1 MNRRDTLLALL
12 AVGTAP
18 LASHAQQPIKQA
30 RIAFIGYGTP
40 ETTGYLFQAFKQRL
54 RELGYIDGNNVV
66 FEVRWAMGNAERIPG
81 LTNEIVAL
89 KPAVIFAFS
98 GATARAAQQATTTIP
113 IVIAMISDPVGYG
126 LVKSLAHPG
135 GNITGISSLIGD
147 YSPKLLEL
155 LLAVQPKLSRVAILL
170 GFATGRAQLKNLQ
183 SAAQARGVNV
193 LVIEVRTPAEIEHAF
208 ARMAHERVPAV
219 IALSSP
225 IFTMQRRHIAELA
238 INNRMAS
245 VFPTR
250 AFAEAGGLISYGPDY
265 ADQARSA
272 ATVVDKIL
280 KGAKPSDLP
289 VEQATTLEL
298 VVNLKT
304 ARAIN
309 IPIPKE
315 LLLRADRVIE

>member
-1 MNRRDTLLALL
+1 MNRRDALLALL

-30 RIAFIGYGTP
+30 RIAYVGFGTP
-40 ETTGYLFQAFKQRL
+40 GDLFQAFKQRM

-66 FEVRWAMGNAERIPG
+66 FEERWAMGNAERIPG

-89 KPAVIFAFS
+89 KPAVIVAFT

-113 IVIAMISDPVGYG
+113 IVIATISDPVGYG

-170 GFATGRAQLKNLQ
+170 GFTTGRAQLKNLQ

-193 LVIEVRTPAEIEHAF
+193 LVIEVQTPAEIEHAF

-219 IALSSP
+219 IVLSSP
-225 IFTMQRRHIAELA
+225 IIAIQRRYIAELA
-238 INNRMAS
+238 IDNRIAS

-250 AFAEAGGLISYGPDY
+250 MFAEAGGLISYGPDHV
-265 ADQARSA
+265 DQARSA
-272 ATVVDKIL
+272 ATFVDRIL

-304 ARAIN
+304 ARAIE

>member
-1 MNRRDTLLALL
+1 MNRRDTLVALL
-12 AVGTAP
+12 AVGTVP
-18 LASHAQQPIKQA
+18 LASHAQQPTRQA
-30 RIAFIGYGTP
+30 RVAFVGYGSP
-40 ETTGYLFQAFKQRL
+40 ETAGHLFQAFKQRL
-54 RELGYIDGNNVV
+54 RELGYIDGNSVV
-66 FEVRWAMGNAERIPG
+66 FEERWAMGNAGRVPG

-89 KPAVIFAFS
+89 KPAVIFAFD
-98 GATARAAQQATTTIP
+98 GTTARAAQQATTTIP

-126 LVKSLAHPG
+126 LVESLARPG

-155 LLAVQPKLSRVAILL
+155 LLAVQPKLPRVAILS

-183 SAAQARGVNV
+183 SAAQARGVDV
-193 LVIEVRTPAEIEHAF
+193 LVMEVRTPAEIEQAF

-225 IFTMQRRHIAELA
+225 IFNMQRRHIAELA
-238 INNRMAS
+238 VDNRMAS

-250 AFAEAGGLISYGPDY
+250 AFAEAGGLMSYGPDY
-265 ADQARSA
+265 ADQARKA
-272 ATVVDKIL
+272 AAVVDKVL

-304 ARAIN
+304 ARAIGV
-309 IPIPKE
+309 PIPKE
-315 LLLRADRVIE
+315 VRLRADRVIE